1 MNKKKFINNI
11 MTELHKINVKLSE
24 GQKRKLAKAYRD
36 NEEVSIK
43 LAHKNLSG
51 SDTLMVPKN
60 TVNRVAKSKGLGKGV
75 QIKIS
80 KANVR
85 KQTGSGILSS
95 LLPVLRNVAPT
106 VGKTLGLSA
115 LAGLASEGASQLVKK
130 ITGGQI
136 FQVPNQHLFRLAML
150 SELLNRGQIRDL
162 AKAHKDGSDMMF
174 KITQKQVGNGIGT
187 ILASIGLPLII
198 DAIRGKG
205 VGRGGPR
212 IGKVSAQGG
221 PRIGMYPPPF
231 IGNWPSTSGRGK
243 KKNGLKLR
251 FKKTVPMSNFDLL
264 DWCRYLKIPINN
276 VLSRDQTV
284 PHNHKL
290 ALFIYNLEPAYMKG
304 SHWTSTYVK
313 NNVINYFDSFGLPPF
328 QELVDHAKRKNL
340 TLLHQNQQL
349 QNLYSSVCGY
359 FCLYFL
365 NEMNKGK
372 DYFDLLQV
380 FSKDTY
386 KNEEFIE
393 KYFRKL
399 EKLK

>member
-60 TVNRVAKSKGLGKGV
+60 TVNRVAKSKSLGKGV

-85 KQTGSGILSS
+85 KQTGSGIFSS

-136 FQVPNQHLFRLAML
+136 FQVPNEHLFRLAMM
-150 SELLNRGQIRDL
+150 SELLNKGQIRDL
-162 AKAHKDGSDMMF
+162 AKAHKDGSDMLF
-174 KITQKQVGNGIGT
+174 KITSGQVGNGIGT
-187 ILASIGLPLII
+187 ILASIGIPMIL

-212 IGKVSAQGG
+212 IGKMSGGAG
-221 PRIGMYPPPF
+221 PRIGMPINPPPF
-231 IGNWPSTSGRGK
+231 LGNWRSTTGRGK

-264 DWCRYLKIPINN
+264 DWCRYLKIPIKN
-276 VLSRDQTV
+276 VLSRDQKV
-284 PHNHKL
+284 PHDHKQT
-290 ALFIYNLEPAYMKG
+290 LFIYNLEPAYMNG
-304 SHWTSTYVK
+304 SHWCATYAK
-313 NNVINYFDSFGLPPF
+313 DNVINYFDSFGMPPF
-328 QELVDHAKRKNL
+328 EEMLQHAKKK
-340 TLLHQNQQL
+340 
-349 QNLYSSVCGY
+349 
-359 FCLYFL
+359 
-365 NEMNKGK
+365 M
-372 DYFDLLQV
+372 
-380 FSKDTY
+380 
-386 KNEEFIE
+386 
-393 KYFRKL
+393 
-399 EKLK
+399 

>member
-1 MNKKKFINNI
+1 
-11 MTELHKINVKLSE
+11 MTELHKISVKLSE
-24 GQKRKLAKAYRD
+24 GQKRKLAKSYRA

-60 TVNRVAKSKGLGKGV
+60 TVNRVAKSKGSGKGV

-85 KQTGSGILSS
+85 KQTGSGIFTS

-106 VGKTLGLSA
+106 IGKTMGLSA
-115 LAGLASEGASQLVKK
+115 LAGLASEGASQIIKK

-136 FQVPNQHLFRLAML
+136 FQVPNEHLFRLAMM
-150 SELLNRGQIRDL
+150 SELLNKGQIRDL
-162 AKAHKDGSDMMF
+162 AKAHKDGSDMLF
-174 KITQKQVGNGIGT
+174 KITQKQVGNGIGS
-187 ILASIGLPLII
+187 ILASIGIPMIL

-205 VGRGGPR
+205 VGSGGPR
-212 IGKVSAQGG
+212 IGKMSGG
-221 PRIGMYPPPF
+221 AGPQIGLPPPY
-231 IGNWPSTSGRGK
+231 IGTWPSTSGRGK
-243 KKNGLKLR
+243 KKQLIFNKHE
-251 FKKTVPMSNFDLL
+251 PMSNFDLL
-264 DWCRYLKIPINN
+264 DWCKYLNISIKN

-290 ALFIYNLEPAYMKG
+290 AIFIYNLEPSYMNG
-304 SHWTSTYVK
+304 SHWVSTYVK
-313 NNVINYFDSFGLPPF
+313 DNVINYFDSFGLPPF
-328 QELVDHAKRKNL
+328 EELVNHAKKKNV

-349 QNLYSSVCGY
+349 QNLYTTTCGY

-380 FSKDTY
+380 FSHDTN
-386 KNEEFIE
+386 KNEQFIE
-393 KYFRKL
+393 RYFKKI
-399 EKLK
+399 EKLM

>member
-150 SELLNRGQIRDL
+150 SELLNKGQIRDL

-212 IGKVSAQGG
+212 IGKVSGQGG

-231 IGNWPSTSGRGK
+231 IGNWPGTSGRGK
-243 KKNGLKLR
+243 KK
-251 FKKTVPMSNFDLL
+251 T
-264 DWCRYLKIPINN
+264 
-276 VLSRDQTV
+276 
-284 PHNHKL
+284 
-290 ALFIYNLEPAYMKG
+290 A
-304 SHWTSTYVK
+304 
-313 NNVINYFDSFGLPPF
+313 
-328 QELVDHAKRKNL
+328 
-340 TLLHQNQQL
+340 
-349 QNLYSSVCGY
+349 
-359 FCLYFL
+359 
-365 NEMNKGK
+365 
-372 DYFDLLQV
+372 
-380 FSKDTY
+380 
-386 KNEEFIE
+386 
-393 KYFRKL
+393 
-399 EKLK
+399 

>member
-1 MNKKKFINNI
+1 

-60 TVNRVAKSKGLGKGV
+60 TVNGVSKSKSLGKGV

-85 KQTGSGILSS
+85 KQTGSGILTS

-150 SELLNRGQIRDL
+150 SELLNKGQIRDL
-162 AKAHKDGSDMMF
+162 AKAHKDGSDMLF

-187 ILASIGLPLII
+187 ILASIGIPMIL

-212 IGKVSAQGG
+212 IGKMSGG
-221 PRIGMYPPPF
+221 AGPQIGLPMNPPPF
-231 IGNWPSTSGRGK
+231 IGNWPGISGRGK
-243 KKNGLKLR
+243 KKQLIFNKHE
-251 FKKTVPMSNFDLL
+251 PMSNFDLL
-264 DWCRYLKIPINN
+264 RWCKYLNIPIKN
-276 VLSRDQTV
+276 VLSRDQKV
-284 PHNHKL
+284 PHDHKQT
-290 ALFIYNLEPAYMKG
+290 LFIYNLEPSYMGG
-304 SHWTSTYVK
+304 SHWIATYAK

-328 QELVDHAKRKNL
+328 EEMLNHAKRKNL
-340 TLLHQNQQL
+340 TLLHQNQQI
-349 QNLYSSVCGY
+349 QNLYTTTCGY
-359 FCLYFL
+359 YCLYFL

-380 FSKDTY
+380 FSNDTN
-386 KNEEFIE
+386 KNEKFIE
-393 KYFRKL
+393 KYFRRL
-399 EKLK
+399 EKMD

>member
-36 NEEVSIK
+36 REEVSIK

-60 TVNRVAKSKGLGKGV
+60 TVNRVAKSKSLGKGV

-136 FQVPNQHLFRLAML
+136 FQVPNEHLFRLAMM
-150 SELLNRGQIRDL
+150 SELLNKGQIRDL
-162 AKAHKDGSDMMF
+162 AKAHKDGSDMLF

-187 ILASIGLPLII
+187 ILASIGIPMIL

-212 IGKVSAQGG
+212 IGKMSGGAG

-243 KKNGLKLR
+243 KK
-251 FKKTVPMSNFDLL
+251 T
-264 DWCRYLKIPINN
+264 
-276 VLSRDQTV
+276 
-284 PHNHKL
+284 
-290 ALFIYNLEPAYMKG
+290 A
-304 SHWTSTYVK
+304 
-313 NNVINYFDSFGLPPF
+313 
-328 QELVDHAKRKNL
+328 
-340 TLLHQNQQL
+340 
-349 QNLYSSVCGY
+349 
-359 FCLYFL
+359 
-365 NEMNKGK
+365 
-372 DYFDLLQV
+372 
-380 FSKDTY
+380 
-386 KNEEFIE
+386 
-393 KYFRKL
+393 
-399 EKLK
+399 